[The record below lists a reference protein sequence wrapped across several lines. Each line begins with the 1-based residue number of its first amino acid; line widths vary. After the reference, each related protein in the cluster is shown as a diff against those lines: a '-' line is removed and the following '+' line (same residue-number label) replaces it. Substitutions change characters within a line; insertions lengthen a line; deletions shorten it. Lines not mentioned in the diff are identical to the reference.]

1 MAAFPKAWVN
11 VRTVPIVGAE
21 RFPVKA
27 LVNRHFLHLARLVL
41 WNSHQR
47 GPGPRTARGTN
58 MQDGNLFTRDDTF
71 LGICEALGE
80 DFRISPLLLRLGMT
94 GFLFFNPLA
103 AIATYLGAGILVG
116 LSRWIA
122 PNPSVA
128 PPAAAEPEAL
138 PAEAEPLAIA
148 A

>member
-1 MAAFPKAWVN
+1 
-11 VRTVPIVGAE
+11 
-21 RFPVKA
+21 
-27 LVNRHFLHLARLVL
+27 
-41 WNSHQR
+41 
-47 GPGPRTARGTN
+47 

-71 LGICEALGE
+71 LGVCEALGE

-94 GFLFFNPLA
+94 GFLFFSPVA

-122 PNPSVA
+122 PNPRVA